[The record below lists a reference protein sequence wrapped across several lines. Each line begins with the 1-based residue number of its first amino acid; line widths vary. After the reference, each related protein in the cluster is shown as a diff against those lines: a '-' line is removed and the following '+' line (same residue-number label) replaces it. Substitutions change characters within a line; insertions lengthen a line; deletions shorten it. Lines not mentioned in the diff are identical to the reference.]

1 MSSGQ
6 TLHGGAAM
14 LDITPNAGA
23 HLGGSG
29 MGEHRPAQSVLDP
42 LYAKALVLES
52 DGRRICFLVMDVI
65 IITEDYTARIRDAAA
80 EQFGIEPDALMVHG
94 TQTHSAP
101 GLGSFMLDPDFPLDL
116 PPEQEYLRG
125 SESEYG
131 ELVTARAIEVIGR
144 AVEALQPVQ
153 VGAASAVS
161 DRFAFNRRGVM
172 RDGSISMPWPVGRGK
187 QPLGPI
193 DLRYMEGPIDPEVG
207 TFCVRN
213 DEMQVVAMILHHSCH
228 PVNVFGT
235 KSSYHAV
242 SADWP
247 GAWAARMQS
256 VYGQDCVPLVLNGC
270 CGNINPWDPFDPDF
284 VPDHQGMGAGL
295 AEISRKAVPAVEFEG
310 PVELDWRV
318 RRIGLEYREVPK
330 ARRDEVEAILSES
343 PEPKWRDDDPGRV
356 DPRWF
361 QAASTKSIDY
371 CRKRMPEF
379 MYEVQVLRVGDVA
392 FVGLPGEPFV
402 EGQLQIKL
410 RSPAAS
416 TYVAHMTAQYVGYL
430 PTEPACSR
438 GGHEANAQCTFWAK
452 LAPGSLERAVDT
464 AAELLGEVWEA

>member
-1 MSSGQ
+1 
-6 TLHGGAAM
+6 M
-14 LDITPNAGA
+14 LDITPKVGA

-52 DGRRICFLVMDVI
+52 GGRRLCFLALDVI
-65 IITEDYTARIRDAAA
+65 IITEDYTARIRQTATD
-80 EQFGIEPDALMVHG
+80 QFGIQPEALMVHAI
-94 TQTHSAP
+94 QTHSAP
-101 GLGSFMLDPDFPLDL
+101 GLGSFMLDPDFPLAL
-116 PPEQEYLRG
+116 PPELEYLRG
-125 SESEYG
+125 GESEYG
-131 ELVTARAIEVIGR
+131 ELVTSRAIEVIGK
-144 AVEALQPVQ
+144 AAEALQPVQ
-153 VGAASAVS
+153 VGAVSAVS

-172 RDGSISMPWPVGRGK
+172 RDGSIGMPWPVGRGK
-187 QPLGPI
+187 QPLGPTS
-193 DLRYMEGPIDPEVG
+193 LRYMEGPIDPEVG
-207 TFCVRN
+207 VFCVRN
-213 DEMQVVAMILHHSCH
+213 EEMKMVAMVLHHSCH
-228 PVNVFGT
+228 PVNVFGN

-256 VYGQDCVPLVLNGC
+256 AYGQDCVPLVLNGC

-284 VPDHQGMGAGL
+284 VPDHQRMGAGL
-295 AEISRKAVPAVEFEG
+295 ADLSCKAVPTITFG
-310 PVELDWRV
+310 GLVELDWKA
-318 RRIGLEYREVPK
+318 RRIGLNYREVPK

-343 PEPKWRDDDPGRV
+343 PEPKWKDDDPDRV
-356 DPRWF
+356 DPHWF

-379 MYEVQVLRVGDVA
+379 RYEVQVLRVGDVA

-410 RSPAAS
+410 RSPAAL
-416 TYVAHMTAQYVGYL
+416 TYVAHMTTQYVGYL

-438 GGHEANAQCTFWAK
+438 GGHEANVQCTFWAK
-452 LAPGSLERAVDT
+452 FAPGSLEKVVETAV
-464 AAELLGEVWEA
+464 ELLGEMFGGVMRDS